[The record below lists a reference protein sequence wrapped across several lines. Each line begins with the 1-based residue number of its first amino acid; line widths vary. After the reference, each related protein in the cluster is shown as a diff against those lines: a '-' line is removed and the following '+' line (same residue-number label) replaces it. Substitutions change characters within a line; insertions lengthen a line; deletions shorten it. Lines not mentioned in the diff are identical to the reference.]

1 MKSALAAARLPFTT
15 TFGRASV
22 PVDSGALGVACE
34 GAVSG
39 LKNTLSGLPHVV
51 AVAVQ
56 RDDHLCRWSLI
67 WMWTDLTEIDV
78 VTLPVP
84 RLKALAEP
92 LRWRIVTA
100 LAGEE
105 LCVCHLT
112 ADLGAPQPL
121 ISHHLR
127 VLREAGIV
135 EAERWRYWTYYRL
148 RPGALGALAE
158 LFARLAVGCP
168 GPAEQRRP
176 CC

>member
-1 MKSALAAARLPFTT
+1 
-15 TFGRASV
+15 
-22 PVDSGALGVACE
+22 
-34 GAVSG
+34 
-39 LKNTLSGLPHVV
+39 
-51 AVAVQ
+51 
-56 RDDHLCRWSLI
+56 
-67 WMWTDLTEIDV
+67 LTEIDV
-78 VTLPVP
+78 VTPPVP

-112 ADLGAPQPL
+112 EDLGAPQPL

-148 RPGALGALAE
+148 RPGALRALAE
-158 LFARLAVGCP
+158 LFATLAVACP